1 MKHLAPVTV
10 PGIDL
15 EVVADLPGGVFGHLD
30 LDQAGG
36 HGDVEEGQRLERSE
50 LTVKAY
56 G

>member
-15 EVVADLPGGVFGHLD
+15 EVVADLPGGVFGHLG
-30 LDQAGG
+30 LDQVGG
-36 HGDVEEGQRLERSE
+36 HGDVEEGQRLESSE